1 MVDEPTLLWDRLI
14 LFFKYYK
21 AKISKYYGAYDLIWL
36 KNLNNKQVPA
46 ALYALF
52 TNFVMSKRLLVVSW
66 DRAFSV
72 VICYLNLD
80 NSNFVWIMSKN
91 AHADDIL
98 SRKGSLYRL
107 AWALL
112 ISQSGQSRAKVGN
125 KLKFPRL

>member
-1 MVDEPTLLWDRLI
+1 MGEPTLLWGGLI

-46 ALYALF
+46 VLYVLF
-52 TNFVMSKRLLVVSW
+52 VNFVTSKRLLGVCS

-80 NSNFVWIMSKN
+80 NSNHVDNEQERPRHWYITPQVG
-91 AHADDIL
+91 L
-98 SRKGSLYRL
+98 LYPL

-112 ISQSGQSRAKVGN
+112 ITHGKAVQSRSSVIS
-125 KLKFPRL
+125 